1 MSHIAVRDLRN
12 DTAAVVRRVQEG
24 EDVVLTVRGTPV
36 ARIVPV
42 SDRSRPTML
51 AGEFLARLPR
61 ALADRGIL
69 ADLAALGDEDT
80 DTVGDW

>member
-1 MSHIAVRDLRN
+1 M
-12 DTAAVVRRVQEG
+12 
-24 EDVVLTVRGTPV
+24 V

-42 SDRSRPTML
+42 SDGSRPTML
-51 AGEFLARLPR
+51 AGAFLVGLPR

-80 DTVGDW
+80 DTA